1 MSRKSEVQI
10 ILPFEFRYS
19 DKGGFH
25 TEHAVTVRAPS
36 LPDFA
41 VHNSMVG
48 YAKAAEIGTAV
59 AFSAFRQKM
68 ADVVAEDTASD
79 VPEPAET
86 DQEMADRVL
95 GVYATGLGAEKFPAL
110 MEYLK
115 KALTNNSRLASV
127 GDTTKPLDD
136 KVWNNIAEQGGMD
149 AINIIIA
156 TFANFFLS
164 APRSASR
171 KETGDDLSTSS
182 PSDRVLQ

>member
-110 MEYLK
+110 VRR
-115 KALTNNSRLASV
+115 SRLPSLVARCHGIGQPLRRARIASSV
-127 GDTTKPLDD
+127 RIASALSCLARFKSNLKPSRSSRMT
-136 KVWNNIAEQGGMD
+136 APS
-149 AINIIIA
+149 
-156 TFANFFLS
+156 S
-164 APRSASR
+164 ARSS
-171 KETGDDLSTSS
+171 
-182 PSDRVLQ
+182 